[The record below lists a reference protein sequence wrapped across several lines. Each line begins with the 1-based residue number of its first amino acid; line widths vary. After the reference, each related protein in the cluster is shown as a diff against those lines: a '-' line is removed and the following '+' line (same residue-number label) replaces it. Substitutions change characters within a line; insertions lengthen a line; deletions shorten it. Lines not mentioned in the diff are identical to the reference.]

1 MKKSNK
7 NTYLFAFLLI
17 LCGFIFLI
25 YTSIKSESVY
35 FLNVSEALAKQ
46 DLKFKNARL
55 FGIVGKNIKKN
66 RDYIEFPLVDKDH
79 PDEKILV
86 KYSGGIPDTFKIG
99 SEVIV
104 EGTFKNHIF
113 DARTLMT
120 KCPSK
125 YQKQNRGDMG

>member
-1 MKKSNK
+1 MKKSK
-7 NTYLFAFLLI
+7 NNPYLIAFLLI
-17 LCGFIFLI
+17 FSGFIFLI

-46 DLKFKNARL
+46 DLKLKNARL

-66 RDYIEFPLVDKDH
+66 GNYIEFPLVDKDY
-79 PDEKILV
+79 PDKKILV
-86 KYSGGIPDTFKIG
+86 KYSGGLPDTFKIG

-104 EGTFKNHIF
+104 EGSFKDHIF